1 MSMHKLH
8 NSTRSGKKFMV
19 ITPSGKV
26 VHFGAKGYSDF
37 TKHKNEERKQRYISR
52 HQKNE
57 KWTRTGLDTAGFW
70 ARWLLWNKPTI
81 IESISDINNRFN
93 IIIEYDSRH
102 NR

>member
-1 MSMHKLH
+1 MYRLYT
-8 NSTRSGKKFMV
+8 STRLGKKFMV

-57 KWTRTGLDTAGFW
+57 TWTQKGLETAGFW
-70 ARWLLWNKPTI
+70 A
-81 IESISDINNRFN
+81 
-93 IIIEYDSRH
+93 
-102 NR
+102 